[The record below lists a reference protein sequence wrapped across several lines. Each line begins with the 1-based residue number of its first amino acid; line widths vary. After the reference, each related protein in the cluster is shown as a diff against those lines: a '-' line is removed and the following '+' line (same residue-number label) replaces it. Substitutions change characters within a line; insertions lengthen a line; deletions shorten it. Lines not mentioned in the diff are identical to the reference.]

1 MLHKLLRQQGCWW
14 SVSAIFMTLS
24 GCAAELPV
32 TVAEADVSGTLVVG
46 RAVTT
51 IRGQAQRVYPPEL
64 RSFEVINR
72 ESEERYKIYVKS
84 EDEYF
89 SFSLPPGRYTIN
101 RVQISEGPFLSMAQF
116 TGNFVLEP
124 DVVAFLGTWRFGVDS
139 PKYGRQVMVSIILDE
154 QDHQRAQQFVRDSY
168 PTFDARPM
176 MILIPEPSHEQARLF
191 EVMPYPNYPRYF
203 RRHWW

>member
-1 MLHKLLRQQGCWW
+1 MLHKLLRQQECWW
-14 SVSAIFMTLS
+14 SLSAIFMTLS

-32 TVAEADVSGTLVVG
+32 TVAEVDVSGTLVVG

-51 IRGQAQRVYPPEL
+51 IRGQSQRVYPPEL
-64 RSFEVINR
+64 RSFEVINT

-89 SFSLPPGRYTIN
+89 SFSLPPGRYIIN
-101 RVQISEGPFLSMAQF
+101 RVQISEGPFLSMAQLS
-116 TGNFVLEP
+116 GSFVLEP
-124 DVVAFLGTWRFGVDS
+124 DVVTFLGTWRFGVDS

-154 QDHQRAQQFVRDSY
+154 QDHQRAQQFVKDSY

-176 MILIPEPSHEQARLF
+176 VILLPEPSHEQVRLF
-191 EVMPYPNYPRYF
+191 EVMPYPNYARYF